1 MAGNKINAQ
10 NQFVKE
16 CLFDALMILM
26 EKKSFSR
33 ITVTELTQKAGVSR
47 MAYYRNYID
56 KDEIINDYL
65 DGLFEDYSEELEK
78 HKNLNINQNTFVFFQ
93 YFRKQTRLINNL
105 INSNMTTLLLERFNK
120 YLPKLF
126 HQLFVESPFSP
137 EEERYQLAYT
147 AGGFFNVLIAWLANG
162 MKESDEEMA
171 AIVQHLYSIQ
181 SRF

>member
-47 MAYYRNYID
+47 MAYYRNYIN
-56 KDEIINDYL
+56 KYEIINDYL
-65 DGLFEDYSEELEK
+65 DSLFEDYSEELEK
-78 HKNLNINQNTFVFFQ
+78 YKNQNINQNTFVFFQ

-126 HQLFVESPFSP
+126 HQLFIESPFSP

-171 AIVQHLYSIQ
+171 AIVQHLYAIQ
-181 SRF
+181 SSF